1 MDVRQEVTAEELDL
15 MQREGAD
22 FYLVD
27 VREAEEYED
36 GHISGAVLFP
46 LAVLE
51 EKMKGMRE
59 DRALVLYCR
68 TGVRSK
74 EGCVRLQR
82 MGFRNARTLRGGF
95 EAWKEMKDEEYSV

>member
-1 MDVRQEVTAEELDL
+1 MDVRQEITAEELDV

-27 VREAEEYED
+27 VREVEEYEE
-36 GHISGAVLFP
+36 GHIPGAVLFP
-46 LAVLE
+46 LAVLQ

-59 DRALVLYCR
+59 DRSLVLYCR
-68 TGVRSK
+68 TGIRSK

-82 MGFRNARTLRGGF
+82 AGFLNARTLRGGF
-95 EAWKEMKDEEYSV
+95 EAWKEMKSEE

>member
-1 MDVRQEVTAEELDL
+1 MDVRQEVTVEELND
-15 MQREGAD
+15 MRRVGAD

-27 VREAEEYED
+27 VRETEEYEE
-36 GHISGAVLFP
+36 GHIPGAVLFP

-51 EKMKGMRE
+51 EKMRGVRK

-74 EGCVRLQR
+74 EGCVRLR
-82 MGFRNARTLRGGF
+82 RAGFTNARTLRGGF
-95 EAWKEMKDEEYSV
+95 EAWKEMKDAE